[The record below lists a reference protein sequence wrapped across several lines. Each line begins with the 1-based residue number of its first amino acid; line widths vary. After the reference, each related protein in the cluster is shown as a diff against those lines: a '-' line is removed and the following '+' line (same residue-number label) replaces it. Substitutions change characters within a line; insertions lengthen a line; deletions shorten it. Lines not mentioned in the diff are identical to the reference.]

1 MEEREL
7 RSELRSLSQVILIFT
22 IAIFSILLIIIN
34 RAMAWE
40 IWILPVFLIG
50 ALTCLIIHV
59 SRRGQA
65 RTRTFIYSFLLIFE
79 LFYYI
84 VNVETIY
91 DSSSVIVVSL
101 VLFAM
106 TEERM
111 IVILD
116 CFMSYMGLILNMVLN
131 DSFSDLAGDY
141 SMITRTV
148 GEFAVILFA
157 TFMVV
162 RVIRAWNESETLY
175 LNRIDEVV
183 KENELANNFL
193 ANVSHE
199 IRTPINAVM
208 GLTTVLE
215 AESLPPRIEENIE
228 AIQTAGR
235 MVADQISDI
244 LDFTEIDMKKLAVHE
259 EPYMVTSLIND
270 LLNQLEFEDRSE
282 LELVIDLDPNMPSE
296 LMGDPM
302 KLKKILWHLISNGM
316 KFTNTG
322 GVYAHIYS
330 NRRDYG
336 INLVFEITD
345 TGIGMTEDEIDKIYM
360 KYYQADSGRSRAVG
374 GLGLGVPIV
383 NGFTECMGGFLSIN
397 SEVDEGTVIRVSI
410 PQQVRSEEPGISIVN
425 KDSLCCAGFIGY
437 EMVEDPRVREF
448 YDQMIYNFVTGL
460 NLPFHRVTSVEE
472 LKKLIASYRLTHLF
486 VGPGEYLANKEYVDT
501 LADEMCVVMVGRKE
515 NVKEL
520 GRGVNMMPKPLYG
533 GSIANIL
540 NSYFEEGNSLPNM
553 GRLMFPDIK
562 ALVVDDEPMNLMVA
576 RGIFEG
582 YGMEVDTAISGYEAI
597 EMCEAGDYDIVF
609 MDHMMPKMDGI
620 EAMKRIRVSLS
631 KMKKEIYMIAL
642 TANAISSAKDM
653 FMSEGFDGF
662 VPKPIEISELERV
675 LKHVLPRTCYT
686 YEAEKKE
693 SIRYKDLELLNYQSM
708 EEAYSQA
715 DEQLNA
721 SLASE
726 DKDDGL
732 KDLRDLSVDTSQGL
746 RYCKNDREFYDELLM
761 EYARDR
767 RGKAE
772 TLWNLYH
779 EENWEE
785 YTIRI
790 HAVKSTSKMIGAMGL
805 FEKARI
811 LEDAGKEGNGETIK
825 KLHPEF
831 MPGYVQLMDAIAG
844 IYGES
849 DESAEDD
856 DILEFEAKE
865 QG

>member
-22 IAIFSILLIIIN
+22 IAVFSILLIIIN